1 MMTDSTR
8 IFLVDD
14 DDSMRKSLS
23 RLLQSAGYGVEA
35 FASARE
41 FLDRYRY
48 DCPGCIVLDIRM
60 PGMSGLDVQEEF
72 QSRAF
77 SLPIVFIT
85 GHGDIPMGIRAMKKG
100 AVDFLEK
107 PVDEEDLLNAI
118 ELAIE
123 KDRRQRAGR
132 SELQQILKHL
142 ESLTPRE
149 FEVMTYVAAGCMNKE
164 IAAELGIALKTV
176 KIHRGQAMRKLDVD
190 SVADLVRLAE
200 KAEITLPE
208 KC

>member
-1 MMTDSTR
+1 MMTDSTM

-48 DCPGCIVLDIRM
+48 DRPGCIVLDIRM

-118 ELAIE
+118 EQAIE
-123 KDRRQRAGR
+123 KDLRQRAGR
-132 SELQQILKHL
+132 SELQQIRKRL

-149 FEVMTYVAAGCMNKE
+149 FEVMTYVAVGCMNTE

-190 SVADLVRLAE
+190 SVAELVRLAE

-208 KC
+208 KR